1 MDNEILNFLM
11 KRDNYYLGHNN
22 EIEIKG
28 VGEFREDDLVLYN
41 IEKMVIGEL
50 EDRKRAIE
58 NILNSMKID
67 GINFLNLVIGDE
79 DGGNFYF
86 GVAKDLYYDG
96 EMKMGIADIGNC
108 LLEPNIKG
116 NFHDSKITE
125 LDLEEK
131 KKIEEFMDGMEYFSV
146 LEGSPGKKGKT
157 ENYMDRLLNIMG
169 GEKFGF
175 MIVSKPLN
183 DDEIW
188 NIENNLNQLYT
199 SISSLSI
206 NNVQESVSNS
216 VTYSIA
222 NSAGESFTNVFSG
235 LLSVQG
241 SISEN
246 KGGNTDTS
254 VSKTKEESEA
264 GKNNS
269 SNISKKSANNDNS
282 SNKSVMTTSNS
293 SQEGTSIG
301 ENWGKTI
308 GKNISIDGGYSRSNT
323 TDSSIT
329 QVEAVTEGT
338 STTANIQS
346 VNTEARSWI
355 NYMDDVL
362 FPRLDY
368 GKGKGL
374 FNVSTFLFAD
384 KNVSLKKLEGIIKLI
399 FVGDSGNKV
408 PIKSIDLNTN
418 NIKKEIYKKFQLPH
432 GNFKEN
438 KGGNN
443 PLARAAITQYLDE
456 RGNLILGNWVSSKE
470 LSLAMIPPD
479 EELEGVNYSK
489 ARQLVINILNN
500 IEGEEMEYLIK
511 ILKRLFEKK

>member
-1 MDNEILNFLM
+1 
-11 KRDNYYLGHNN
+11 
-22 EIEIKG
+22 
-28 VGEFREDDLVLYN
+28 
-41 IEKMVIGEL
+41 
-50 EDRKRAIE
+50 
-58 NILNSMKID
+58 MKI
-67 GINFLNLVIGDE
+67 
-79 DGGNFYF
+79 
-86 GVAKDLYYDG
+86 K
-96 EMKMGIADIGNC
+96 
-108 LLEPNIKG
+108 
-116 NFHDSKITE
+116 
-125 LDLEEK
+125 
-131 KKIEEFMDGMEYFSV
+131 
-146 LEGSPGKKGKT
+146 
-157 ENYMDRLLNIMG
+157 G

-308 GKNISIDGGYSRSNT
+308 GKNISIDGG
-323 TDSSIT
+323 
-329 QVEAVTEGT
+329 
-338 STTANIQS
+338 
-346 VNTEARSWI
+346 
-355 NYMDDVL
+355 
-362 FPRLDY
+362 
-368 GKGKGL
+368 KGK
-374 FNVSTFLFAD
+374 
-384 KNVSLKKLEGIIKLI
+384 I
-399 FVGDSGNKV
+399 
-408 PIKSIDLNTN
+408 PW
-418 NIKKEIYKKFQLPH
+418 
-432 GNFKEN
+432 N
-438 KGGNN
+438 KG
-443 PLARAAITQYLDE
+443 IKQ
-456 RGNLILGNWVSSKE
+456 K
-470 LSLAMIPPD
+470 
-479 EELEGVNYSK
+479 
-489 ARQLVINILNN
+489 VIS
-500 IEGEEMEYLIK
+500 
-511 ILKRLFEKK
+511 